1 MPSGLCHQCG
11 PKGSKVRAL
20 SDIKQVRMFVD
31 EHTKQIVYLC
41 AACARDLGYTKGS
54 K

>member
-1 MPSGLCHQCG
+1 MASGLCAQCG

-20 SDIKQVRMFVD
+20 TDIKQVRMFVD
-31 EHTKQIVYLC
+31 EHTKAIIYLC
-41 AACARDLGYTKGS
+41 ASCAKGLGYRKES